1 MKRVDKLEMVI
12 KAWECCNP
20 FNRRCFECPYE
31 DNCFH
36 DGFDRVAIAD
46 MVELLKSQKK
56 EIENLKAENHA
67 IKLNN
72 AGLDEQRTAFALKIE
87 NQRQEIN
94 RLNELLKE
102 QQPKKPVYDCPFI
115 RCPRC
120 KNSVNV
126 IQKYCDEC
134 GQAIDWS
141 KDGETE

>member
-1 MKRVDKLEMVI
+1 MLDKVL
-12 KAWECCNP
+12 KAWECCDP

-46 MVELLKSQKK
+46 MVK
-56 EIENLKAENHA
+56 
-67 IKLNN
+67 
-72 AGLDEQRTAFALKIE
+72 
-87 NQRQEIN
+87 
-94 RLNELLKE
+94 LLKE
-102 QQPKKPVYDCPFI
+102 QQPKKPVYDCPLI

-120 KNSVNV
+120 KNSINV

-141 KDGETE
+141 KDGEQE